1 MPAACFEAQPD
12 GQANAFQAPQ
22 TQLWV
27 LVAVPVPSLLSIPLW
42 LCSPHYTPVATSTSA
57 GLTLWPLWT

>member
-12 GQANAFQAPQ
+12 GQAKAFQAPW

-27 LVAVPVPSLLSIPLW
+27 LVAVPVLLLLSLPLW
-42 LCSPHYTPVATSTSA
+42 LYTLHYIPIATSTST